1 MGTVETGTRSCGE
14 CENFD
19 RYDVAGEPVGTIKLL
34 VTKNEQL
41 QNVQLG
47 LCRAPCGLLVGAR
60 AETDNCVHSEFKDRP
75 VFNTKVQPESVS
87 GKSKKFL
94 PVLRASI

>member
-1 MGTVETGTRSCGE
+1 MSSVETRNCGE
-14 CENFD
+14 CKNFD
-19 RYDVAGEPVGTIKLL
+19 RYNIGGERVGTIKSL
-34 VTKNEQL
+34 VTEDERF

-47 LCRAPCGLLVGAR
+47 LCRAPLGLSLGVR
-60 AETDNCVHSEFKDRP
+60 AAISNCVHPEFKDRP
-75 VFNTKVQPESVS
+75 VFNTKVQPEGVS

>member
-1 MGTVETGTRSCGE
+1 MNSVETRNCGG

-19 RYDVAGEPVGTIKLL
+19 RYNIGGEPVGTTKLL
-34 VTKNEQL
+34 VTEDERL

-47 LCRAPCGLLVGAR
+47 LCRAPRGLSLGVR
-60 AETDNCVHSEFKDRP
+60 AAISNCVHPEFKDRP
-75 VFNTKVQPESVS
+75 VFNTKVQPESVPAE
-87 GKSKKFL
+87 SKKFL